1 MILVAFVLAMRSLPP
16 GLRDR
21 TGGKYRVIRVVIGLA
36 FGVTMIFVAIHALG
50 ARVAP
55 PVSLQFPQLAYEGGG
70 GLNVVNVTLV
80 DIRAWD
86 TFGEISVLALA
97 ATGVASLIFVR
108 GRGDRIR
115 TSASVAEGTVGRRT
129 GARGSTRED
138 AALAMNR
145 RFAAATRDA
154 WLVAGRT
161 LAPERRSIIFEV
173 VTRLIFHSMIVFS
186 IYLLLA
192 GHNLPGGG
200 FAGGLTAGLALTIRY
215 LAGGRFELREA
226 TPVGAGTLLG
236 IGLATAAAAG
246 MTPLLLGGEVF
257 QSAIV
262 ELWLPVFGDIKF
274 VTSTIFDIGVYVVVV
289 GLALDVLRSLGAEID
304 EHFEEQPETSEE
316 GPAED
321 QDNGGFPGGVPAGS
335 ADESADAETTAKGR
349 T

>member
-1 MILVAFVLAMRSLPP
+1 
-16 GLRDR
+16 
-21 TGGKYRVIRVVIGLA
+21 
-36 FGVTMIFVAIHALG
+36 
-50 ARVAP
+50 
-55 PVSLQFPQLAYEGGG
+55 
-70 GLNVVNVTLV
+70 
-80 DIRAWD
+80 
-86 TFGEISVLALA
+86 
-97 ATGVASLIFVR
+97 
-108 GRGDRIR
+108 
-115 TSASVAEGTVGRRT
+115 
-129 GARGSTRED
+129 
-138 AALAMNR
+138 
-145 RFAAATRDA
+145 
-154 WLVAGRT
+154 
-161 LAPERRSIIFEV
+161 
-173 VTRLIFHSMIVFS
+173 MIVFS

-304 EHFEEQPETSEE
+304 EHFEEQPETTEE
-316 GPAED
+316 GAAED
-321 QDNGGFPGGVPAGS
+321 HDSGGFPGGVPAGS
-335 ADESADAETTAKGR
+335 AAGSADAETTAKGR

>member
-1 MILVAFVLAMRSLPP
+1 
-16 GLRDR
+16 
-21 TGGKYRVIRVVIGLA
+21 
-36 FGVTMIFVAIHALG
+36 
-50 ARVAP
+50 
-55 PVSLQFPQLAYEGGG
+55 
-70 GLNVVNVTLV
+70 
-80 DIRAWD
+80 
-86 TFGEISVLALA
+86 
-97 ATGVASLIFVR
+97 
-108 GRGDRIR
+108 
-115 TSASVAEGTVGRRT
+115 
-129 GARGSTRED
+129 
-138 AALAMNR
+138 MNR

-304 EHFEEQPETSEE
+304 EHFEEQPETTEE
-316 GPAED
+316 GAAED
-321 QDNGGFPGGVPAGS
+321 QDSGGFPGGVPAGS
-335 ADESADAETTAKGR
+335 AAGSADAETTAKGR